1 MRERPLETHMI
12 DPFTAWSR
20 MMAAGI
26 DMQATWMRGAET
38 LQASHSVIGART
50 GMMRDAALF
59 PFKTDYEE
67 LGRMVPEKVEA
78 FASSAQTV
86 MRETLAMQ
94 GAWATQMQR
103 IGLMMVSGRMP
114 TFAET
119 TTLATQTANYSL
131 GVMTASARL
140 GKGALSPVHRAATG
154 NARRLG
160 KTKKK

>member
-1 MRERPLETHMI
+1 
-12 DPFTAWSR
+12 
-20 MMAAGI
+20 
-26 DMQATWMRGAET
+26 
-38 LQASHSVIGART
+38 
-50 GMMRDAALF
+50 MMRDAAIF
-59 PFKTDYEE
+59 PFKADYEE
-67 LGRMVPEKVEA
+67 LRRMVPEKVEA

-86 MRETLAMQ
+86 MRETMAMQ

-119 TTLATQTANYSL
+119 TTLARQTANYSA

-140 GKGALSPVHRAATG
+140 GKGAVSPVHRAATG

-160 KTKKK
+160 KTNKK